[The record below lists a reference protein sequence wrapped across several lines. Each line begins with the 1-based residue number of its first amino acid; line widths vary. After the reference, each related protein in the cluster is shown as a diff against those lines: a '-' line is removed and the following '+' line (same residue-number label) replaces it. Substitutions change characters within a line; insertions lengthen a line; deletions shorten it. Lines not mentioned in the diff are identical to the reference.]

1 MMKNTVKRLAIL
13 IACYF
18 VAWTLA
24 YIGINGPD
32 FSHYFDYLVLFWTR
46 GGLERP
52 ALTGMVSIV
61 LVIPLAAGVFWRWR
75 RVARC

>member
-1 MMKNTVKRLAIL
+1 MMKNTVKRLAIVV
-13 IACYF
+13 ACYL

-24 YIGINGPD
+24 YIGTNGPD
-32 FSHYFDYLVLFWTR
+32 FSHYFDYLVLFWNR

-52 ALTGMVSIV
+52 TLTGMVSIV
-61 LVIPLAAGVFWRWR
+61 LATPLAAGVFWRWR